1 MSIIGRSHLETLKS
15 IDFAG
20 VCAQAENDGED
31 MSKQENDQHRWGQDD
46 QKGAM
51 NLVTPEVTLKAI
63 QSVKHGR
70 MIDLSHE
77 LKSGHPMLPT
87 FMSPF
92 LMSIWS
98 DATTSRRMLREHMDN
113 TNDFGVFTE
122 RVELCTHTSTHVD
135 ALGHVTIGDEMY
147 NGFSSQDSV
156 NSFGLERLGIEQM
169 PPAITRGVSVDL
181 AGLDGGEFLEGGRSI
196 TTAELKDALSRAK
209 VQLQPGD
216 IFFFRTGY
224 SRYYM
229 TDNRKYIRSAPGIDV
244 DAARWLT
251 GQGVAAIGADNMAV
265 EVTPYPEKGA
275 ILPVH
280 QHTLVEAGVHLV
292 ENLALDGLMQ
302 SDVTTFCLIMIPIKI
317 TGATGCPLR
326 PVALI

>member
-1 MSIIGRSHLETLKS
+1 MAAKKTRHAHK
-15 IDFAG
+15 
-20 VCAQAENDGED
+20 
-31 MSKQENDQHRWGQDD
+31 WGKDD

-51 NLVTPEVTLKAI
+51 NLVTPEVTLRAI

-92 LMSIWS
+92 LMSMWS
-98 DATTSRRMLREHMDN
+98 DAATSRRMLREHMEN

-147 NGFSSQDSV
+147 NGFSSRDSA
-156 NSFGLERLGIEQM
+156 NSFGLERLGIGQM
-169 PPAITRGVSVDL
+169 PPAITRGVVVDL
-181 AGLDGGEFLEGGRSI
+181 AGLDGGDALEGGRSI
-196 TTAELKDALSRAK
+196 SVTEVKDALGDAK

-216 IFFFRTGY
+216 IVFLRTGHGQ
-224 SRYYM
+224 YYM
-229 TDNRKYIRSAPGIDV
+229 TDNRTYIRSEPGIDV
-244 DAARWLT
+244 EAAQWLT
-251 GQGVAAIGADNMAV
+251 GEGVAAIGADNLAV
-265 EVTPYPEKGA
+265 EVTPYPDHGV

-292 ENLALDGLMQ
+292 ENLALDGLAEGGI
-302 SDVTTFCLIMIPIKI
+302 TTFCLIMIPIKI